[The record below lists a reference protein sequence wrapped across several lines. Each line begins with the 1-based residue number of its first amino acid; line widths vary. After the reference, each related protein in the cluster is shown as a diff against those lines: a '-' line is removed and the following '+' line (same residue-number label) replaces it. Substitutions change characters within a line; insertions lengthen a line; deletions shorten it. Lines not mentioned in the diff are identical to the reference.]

1 MSNKWILGA
10 RPKTLPAAIVPVLL
24 GTAASFE
31 EEFSLFPA
39 ILCLIVSL
47 ALQVGVNYAN
57 DYSDG
62 VRGNDGPERTGPT
75 RLVGGGLA
83 STSEVLKASL
93 IMFVIAALSGVC
105 LAIITTLWLIPIGL
119 ACFLGAW
126 FYTGGSKPYG
136 YRGFGEVSVF
146 VFFGLIATNGSFFA
160 QLEKFA
166 IPPFLLSCV
175 TGLLSCA
182 LLTVNN
188 LRDYEN
194 DKKVEKRTLSVLMGE
209 KASRNLFG
217 LMVITSLFLSLL
229 VCFWHVWVLL
239 VLIAIPPLYRSIR
252 IVYKAND
259 ITSWNNALKSVGILQ
274 ISFGALLTVGL
285 LISS

>member
-31 EEFSLFPA
+31 EKFSLFPA

-105 LAIITTLWLIPIGL
+105 LAIITTLWFIPIGF

-160 QLEKFA
+160 
-166 IPPFLLSCV
+166 
-175 TGLLSCA
+175 
-182 LLTVNN
+182 
-188 LRDYEN
+188 
-194 DKKVEKRTLSVLMGE
+194 
-209 KASRNLFG
+209 
-217 LMVITSLFLSLL
+217 LSLI
-229 VCFWHVWVLL
+229 H
-239 VLIAIPPLYRSIR
+239 I
-252 IVYKAND
+252 
-259 ITSWNNALKSVGILQ
+259 
-274 ISFGALLTVGL
+274 
-285 LISS
+285 